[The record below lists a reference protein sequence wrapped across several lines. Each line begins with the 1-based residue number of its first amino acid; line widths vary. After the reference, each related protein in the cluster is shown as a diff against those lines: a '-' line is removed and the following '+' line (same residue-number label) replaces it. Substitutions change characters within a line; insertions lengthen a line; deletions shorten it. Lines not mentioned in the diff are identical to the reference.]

1 MCIFQIILRSH
12 LIRRA
17 KDKELKV
24 KRPMHKPTKTL
35 GLTTCK
41 LLWRGIPD
49 LG

>member
-1 MCIFQIILRSH
+1 M
-12 LIRRA
+12 IRRA

-24 KRPMHKPTKTL
+24 KWPMHKPTKTL